1 MSRPASTTFPAPD
14 LARNLADIQAILGSG
29 FGALRQCR
37 YLLLRVKDP
46 QAARRWL
53 RQVLDAGLVKS
64 VADLGADPESRAPR
78 RLHGCVLTLAF
89 SHRGLMALG
98 VRASTDFPFPSA
110 FSAGMV
116 QPDKS
121 ALLGDRDPG
130 AWQWA
135 DAPVAGSAVPEVHLL
150 AACFS
155 HTDVPAHELT
165 QPGALEAGF
174 DRVGSVAGCP
184 EAIQPGP
191 PGEPPVVHEPF
202 GFRDGLSQPVIRGLR
217 QGRTELRARLA
228 VGEDAYA
235 DRVVEP
241 GEFIL
246 GHRDGYGE
254 LAHCPQLQDWE
265 TPAPGGGGTVPFGM
279 NGSYL
284 VARQI
289 VQHVD
294 RFRAFE
300 RRHPAPE
307 GGVSSAAEKMVGR
320 RKEGDPL
327 VQCPFK
333 PRDLNDFRYREAD
346 FDGLQCPRGAHV
358 RRSHPRDLLGND
370 VESGIAASKLHR
382 LLRRGR
388 VYTDHPCRGSD
399 DRQPSSEPACSSV
412 AASAGDRAGCGTG
425 LFFLAMNADL
435 ERQFELV
442 QTRWINNRRFNDLSG
457 EDDFTAATGE
467 PHEFTV
473 QGLPSGRRLQVSL
486 EDFTTVVGG
495 GYFFVPG
502 LQALA
507 FLATPRRAEACS
519 LRPRPGPAPAPA

>member
-1 MSRPASTTFPAPD
+1 
-14 LARNLADIQAILGSG
+14 
-29 FGALRQCR
+29 
-37 YLLLRVKDP
+37 LLRVKDP

-64 VADLGADPESRAPR
+64 VADLGTDPESRAPR
-78 RLHGCVLTLAF
+78 QRHGCVLTLAF

-98 VRASTDFPFPSA
+98 PKASTDFPFPSA

-116 QPDKS
+116 RPEKS
-121 ALLGDRDPG
+121 VLLGDRDPG
-130 AWQWA
+130 AWKWA
-135 DAPVAGSAVPEVHLL
+135 DAPVDGSSVPEVHLL

-155 HTDVPAHELT
+155 HPDAPPHELM
-165 QPGALEAGF
+165 QPGLLDAGF
-174 DRVGSVAGCP
+174 DLVGSVAGCP
-184 EAIQPGP
+184 ASILPGP
-191 PGEPPVVHEPF
+191 LGEPPVVHEPF

-217 QGRTELRARLA
+217 EGRSELRARQI
-228 VGEDAYA
+228 VGQDAYE

-246 GHRDGYGE
+246 GHRNGYGE

-265 TPAPGGGGTVPFGM
+265 ALAPRGGETAPFGM

-294 RFRAFE
+294 RFRDFE
-300 RRHPAPE
+300 RRHPAPA
-307 GGVSSAAEKMVGR
+307 GGGASPAEKIVGR
-320 RKEGDPL
+320 RKEGEPL

-333 PRDLNDFRYREAD
+333 PRDGNDFRYREAD

-358 RRSHPRDLLGND
+358 RRSNPRDMLGHD
-370 VESGIAASKLHR
+370 VESGLAASKLHR

-399 DRQPSSEPACSSV
+399 VRQSCSEPAGSPGT
-412 AASAGDRAGCGTG
+412 AGAGDRAGCGAG
-425 LFFLAMNADL
+425 LFFLALNADL

-457 EDDFTAATGE
+457 EDDFTVATGQ
-467 PHEFTV
+467 PRVLTV
-473 QGLPSGRRLQVSL
+473 QGLPSGKRLEVSL

-507 FLATPRRAEACS
+507 FLATPRRTEACDR
-519 LRPRPGPAPAPA
+519 RP